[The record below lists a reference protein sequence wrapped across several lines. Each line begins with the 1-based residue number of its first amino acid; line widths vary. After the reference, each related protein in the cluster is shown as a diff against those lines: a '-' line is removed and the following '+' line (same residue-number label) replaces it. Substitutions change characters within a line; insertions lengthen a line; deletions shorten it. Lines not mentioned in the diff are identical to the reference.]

1 MASLKKIPLSTTVVI
16 ALALS
21 SACTGCSV
29 YFAASGS
36 KEPDFSKLQS
46 GAPRT
51 LVEEELGLP
60 IETTSTSKGEKAL
73 YSYRI
78 GDHAAPGRA
87 MLYLLG
93 DIVTFCLAEYI
104 FFPLEI
110 SQSGNAF
117 QAAVE
122 YSKNEKL
129 VSLKK
134 IDPAAEKSPLAE

>member
-1 MASLKKIPLSTTVVI
+1 MTAHRKTSLPFVLAT
-16 ALALS
+16 ALAVSFIS
-21 SACTGCSV
+21 SGCSV

-36 KEPDFSKLQS
+36 KEPDFTKLQS
-46 GAPRT
+46 GAPRLT
-51 LVEEELGLP
+51 VEEELGPP
-60 IETTSTSKGEKAL
+60 IETKSTAKGESAL

-78 GDHAAPGRA
+78 GDQPAPGRA

-93 DIVTFCLAEYI
+93 DIVTLCLAEYI

-122 YSKNEKL
+122 YGKNEKL
-129 VSLKK
+129 ISLKK
-134 IDPAAEKSPLAE
+134 IDPAADKSPLAE